1 MLTTPT
7 DLQSDNEV
15 MTLGNF
21 FSEIVLS
28 RVLKGNK
35 IVISVVVTAITYVT
49 KLRQRATVSKYRAV
63 RARSSRIKSLQ
74 ESPNDP
80 RQSLGQ
86 CWNVERVDLC
96 HKKWPPNKGLCL
108 RKPLALVWI
117 VSVWRISLRP
127 WNFIPVNERVFLSVE
142 SVRTSLCRLVCKHAA
157 IVYGISQSGSSS
169 TSSTV
174 PRSGCI

>member
-63 RARSSRIKSLQ
+63 RARSSRIESLQ

-86 CWNVERVDLC
+86 C
-96 HKKWPPNKGLCL
+96 
-108 RKPLALVWI
+108 
-117 VSVWRISLRP
+117 
-127 WNFIPVNERVFLSVE
+127 
-142 SVRTSLCRLVCKHAA
+142 
-157 IVYGISQSGSSS
+157 
-169 TSSTV
+169 
-174 PRSGCI
+174 